1 MLCCILCLTGCT
13 NNKTKDEY
21 NEKTIVWWV
30 DIKSMESSVW
40 YHDEAYKND
49 EEIKNAYT
57 DKLNEI
63 LKDRGFPY
71 HVQFKIMDV
80 DSSFDSENF
89 TQDVTHTS
97 LQTLADQEAQID
109 LFDSTTNNYEDMADL
124 DLKYIPKIALYA
136 YQNAYIID
144 NELAENSAINV
155 SAIQSKEELTE
166 AMQTVYDDQHGNI
179 IPFSYQDLEQM
190 DVYTNMYYPLPLPV
204 GNYLRYQHTKGG
216 WDVVNL
222 NETKA
227 FSDTMSWI
235 EQLNQKNLT
244 GANLKQS

>member
-1 MLCCILCLTGCT
+1 M
-13 NNKTKDEY
+13 
-21 NEKTIVWWV
+21 
-30 DIKSMESSVW
+30 
-40 YHDEAYKND
+40 
-49 EEIKNAYT
+49 
-57 DKLNEI
+57 
-63 LKDRGFPY
+63 
-71 HVQFKIMDV
+71 
-80 DSSFDSENF
+80 
-89 TQDVTHTS
+89 
-97 LQTLADQEAQID
+97 
-109 LFDSTTNNYEDMADL
+109 
-124 DLKYIPKIALYA
+124 YA

-244 GANLKQS
+244 GANLKQSEYEQQMQKGTFVTTGRYYPVQLQKHVQRYAGKTQIPFGKVQAIRMGGTAVYKDSQYKKEAVQLLSLINTDKELSELFIYGLEGTDYEKRDGLVYALHDNSLPDTICLLYTSIRRLPKTLY

>member
-1 MLCCILCLTGCT
+1 MPVSYW
-13 NNKTKDEY
+13 E
-21 NEKTIVWWV
+21 
-30 DIKSMESSVW
+30 
-40 YHDEAYKND
+40 
-49 EEIKNAYT
+49 
-57 DKLNEI
+57 
-63 LKDRGFPY
+63 
-71 HVQFKIMDV
+71 
-80 DSSFDSENF
+80 
-89 TQDVTHTS
+89 TQRVNG
-97 LQTLADQEAQID
+97 I
-109 LFDSTTNNYEDMADL
+109 
-124 DLKYIPKIALYA
+124 LKYIPKIALYA

-244 GANLKQS
+244 GANLKQSEYEQQMQKGNLCDYGAILSCTAAETCAALCRKNTDSFW